1 MSTAGRSSFR
11 RLWFDVGLATVV
23 PTVQL
28 AILGGRGIFFPW
40 SGAAML
46 TVALVLVQGLPL
58 AARRYRPWLV
68 FGVVLAANT
77 VYYAV
82 GLPPSGYD
90 LGLAIALFTM
100 ANLRPIRAS
109 LLAYGLIVAETLVMK
124 LLAVGP
130 YWGQAP
136 WFLVTYLWV
145 YFGAAW
151 LLGRY
156 LRVRGQQTASLVS
169 TLERERQESLAAAV
183 RDERTRIARELHD
196 VIAHHLS
203 LMVIQAGGA
212 RRLVEQDPGRAKE
225 ALQVIEEYGRRG
237 LEAMPGL
244 LRALRTDGPEDRRP
258 TPTLADVE
266 SLTVE
271 LRQTGL
277 PVTVQVRGERRPLPD
292 RVELSA
298 FRIVQEALTN
308 VIRHADRAPAEVEL
322 SYEPGRLVVQVSDE
336 GPGTGAAVP
345 RASGGHGI
353 AGMRERVALLG
364 GGADGG
370 SAARR
375 RFPGA
380 GFDPKCSMI
389 KILLGDDQMLV
400 RTGLRMI
407 LDGEPDL
414 EVVGEAGDGAAA
426 VRETE
431 RRPVDVV
438 LMDIRMPGTDGIEAT
453 RRITARGDGAPQRVG
468 ADHLRRGRVR
478 VRGPAGRR
486 GRVPAETHL
495 AGAAGSS
502 GARRGR
508 RRGADCA
515 VGNPPAHLGVRPH
528 GPATGERGAR
538 RARQFDRAGA
548 RGPWPVGEWSE
559 QRRDRRCAGGL
570 RGDGQDPCRP
580 RPDQAGVTGSGAGRD
595 LRVRARPG
603 PAVS

>member
-1 MSTAGRSSFR
+1 MGTAGRSSSR

-28 AILGGRGIFFPW
+28 AILGGRGTFLPW
-40 SGAAML
+40 SGAGML
-46 TVALVLVQGLPL
+46 TVVLVLVQGLPL

-90 LGLAIALFTM
+90 LGLAVVLFTV

-130 YWGQAP
+130 YWSQAP

-156 LRVRGQQTASLVS
+156 LRVRGQQTASLLS

-244 LRALRTDGPEDRRP
+244 LRALRTDGPDDRRP
-258 TPTLADVE
+258 TPTLGDVE
-266 SLTVE
+266 SLAAE

-277 PVTVQVRGERRPLPD
+277 PVTVQVHGERRPLPD

-308 VIRHADRAPAEVEL
+308 VVRHADRAPAAVEL
-322 SYEPGRLVVQVSDE
+322 RYEPDRLIVQVCDE
-336 GPGTGAAVP
+336 GPGVGATIP
-345 RASGGHGI
+345 GASGRRGHGI

-364 GGADGG
+364 GELTVGPLPTGG
-370 SAARR
+370 FRIRASIPSA
-375 RFPGA
+375 P
-380 GFDPKCSMI
+380 
-389 KILLGDDQMLV
+389 
-400 RTGLRMI
+400 
-407 LDGEPDL
+407 
-414 EVVGEAGDGAAA
+414 
-426 VRETE
+426 
-431 RRPVDVV
+431 
-438 LMDIRMPGTDGIEAT
+438 
-453 RRITARGDGAPQRVG
+453 
-468 ADHLRRGRVR
+468 
-478 VRGPAGRR
+478 
-486 GRVPAETHL
+486 
-495 AGAAGSS
+495 
-502 GARRGR
+502 
-508 RRGADCA
+508 
-515 VGNPPAHLGVRPH
+515 
-528 GPATGERGAR
+528 
-538 RARQFDRAGA
+538 
-548 RGPWPVGEWSE
+548 
-559 QRRDRRCAGGL
+559 
-570 RGDGQDPCRP
+570 
-580 RPDQAGVTGSGAGRD
+580 
-595 LRVRARPG
+595 
-603 PAVS
+603 